1 MRFGNRAQQ
10 GATDDTMLN
19 SQSPIPLYHQLAE
32 LLTTRIRTGEYAAGD
47 RIPSE
52 HQMAAAYGIGR
63 PTVRQ
68 AIDVLVRRRMLVR
81 RRGSG
86 TYVAEAVDHEVDL
99 FSLAGTTSAFQR
111 QGLTVDTRVRKKMQL
126 ISVAGD
132 SDNPFDGGQAFFFS
146 RRSCVGDVPVLIED
160 LYMHPELF
168 IGIDQITL
176 EGRSIAEIAAERYY
190 MRPLH
195 GRQTFRIAYLQG
207 ARARDLGVSAAT
219 PILAV
224 KRYLN
229 FPQVDHAIYA
239 ELFCRTD
246 QFVFSQT
253 IGGLADES

>member
-1 MRFGNRAQQ
+1 
-10 GATDDTMLN
+10 MLN
-19 SQSPIPLYHQLAE
+19 HQSPIPLYHQLAD
-32 LLTTRIRTGEYAAGD
+32 LLTTRIRTGEYAVGD

-52 HQMAAAYGIGR
+52 HQLVAAYGIGR

-86 TYVAEAVDHEVDL
+86 TYVAAADHEVDL

-111 QGLTVDTRVRKKMQL
+111 QGLTVDTRVRKKMQS
-126 ISVAGD
+126 IPVTGD
-132 SDNPFDGGQAFFFS
+132 SDNPFDGGRAFFFS
-146 RRSCVGDVPVLIED
+146 RRSCVEDSPVLIED
-160 LYMHPELF
+160 LYLHPELF
-168 IGIDQITL
+168 SGIDQIDL
-176 EGRSIAEIAAERYY
+176 EGRSIAAIAAERYF
-190 MRPLH
+190 MRPTH

-207 ARARDLGVSAAT
+207 ARARDLGVSTAT

-229 FPQVDHAIYA
+229 FSQADNAIYA

-253 IGGLADES
+253 IGGLADET

>member
-1 MRFGNRAQQ
+1 
-10 GATDDTMLN
+10 MLN
-19 SQSPIPLYHQLAE
+19 TQSPIPLYHQLAD
-32 LLTTRIRTGEYAAGD
+32 LLKDRIRSGEYAVGD

-52 HQMAAAYGIGR
+52 HQLAAACGIGR

-68 AIDVLVRRRMLVR
+68 AIDVLVRRRLLVR

-86 TYVAEAVDHEVDL
+86 TYVAEADHEVDL

-111 QGLTVDTRVRKKMQL
+111 QGLMVDTRVRRKIKRV
-126 ISVAGD
+126 SVAAD

-146 RRSCVGDVPVLIED
+146 RRSCVDAVPVLIED
-160 LYMHPELF
+160 LWLHAELF
-168 IGIDQITL
+168 SGIDRIEL

-190 MRPLH
+190 LRPTH

-207 ARARDLGVSAAT
+207 ARARDLGVSAET

-224 KRYLN
+224 KRYLH
-229 FPQVDHAIYA
+229 FPQAENAIYA

-253 IGGLADES
+253 IGGLADG

>member
-1 MRFGNRAQQ
+1 
-10 GATDDTMLN
+10 MLN
-19 SQSPIPLYHQLAE
+19 TQSPIPLYHQLAD
-32 LLTTRIRTGEYAAGD
+32 LLATRIRNGEYAVGD

-52 HQMAAAYGIGR
+52 HQLVSAFGIGR

-68 AIDVLVRRRMLVR
+68 AIDVLVRRRMLIR

-86 TYVAEAVDHEVDL
+86 TYVAEPGHEVDL

-111 QGLTVDTRVRKKMQL
+111 QGLTVDTRMRRKIRQV
-126 ISVAGD
+126 SVSGD
-132 SDNPFDGGQAFFFS
+132 SDNPFDGSRAFFFS
-146 RRSCVGDVPVLIED
+146 RRSCVDETPVLIED
-160 LYMHPELF
+160 LYLHPELF
-168 IGIDQITL
+168 SGIDRIDL
-176 EGRSIAEIAAERYY
+176 EGRSIAEIVAERYY
-190 MRPLH
+190 MRPTN

-207 ARARDLGVSAAT
+207 DRARDLGVSPAT

-229 FPQVDHAIYA
+229 FPQAENAIYA

-253 IGGLADES
+253 IGGRADE

>member
-1 MRFGNRAQQ
+1 
-10 GATDDTMLN
+10 MLN
-19 SQSPIPLYHQLAE
+19 TQSPIPLYHQLAD
-32 LLTTRIRTGEYAAGD
+32 LLTSRIRTGEYGVGD

-52 HQMAAAYGIGR
+52 HQLAAACGIGR

-86 TYVAEAVDHEVDL
+86 TYVAEADHEVDL

-111 QGLTVDTRVRKKMQL
+111 QGLTVDTRVRLKMQL

-146 RRSCVGDVPVLIED
+146 RRSCVEDAPVLIED
-160 LYMHPELF
+160 LYLHPELF
-168 IGIDQITL
+168 SGIDQIAL
-176 EGRSIAEIAAERYY
+176 EGRSIADIVAERYY
-190 MRPLH
+190 MRPTH
-195 GRQTFRIAYLQG
+195 GRQNFRIAYLQG
-207 ARARDLGVSAAT
+207 PRARDLGVSAST

-229 FPQVDHAIYA
+229 FPQADQAIYA

>member
-1 MRFGNRAQQ
+1 
-10 GATDDTMLN
+10 MLN
-19 SQSPIPLYHQLAE
+19 HQSPIPLYHQLAD
-32 LLTTRIRTGEYAAGD
+32 LLTTRIRTGEYAVGD

-52 HQMAAAYGIGR
+52 HQLVAVYGIGR

-86 TYVAEAVDHEVDL
+86 TYVAAADQEVDL

-111 QGLTVDTRVRKKMQL
+111 QGLTVETRVRKKMRL
-126 ISVAGD
+126 IAVAGD
-132 SDNPFDGGQAFFFS
+132 SDNPFDGASAFFFS
-146 RRSCVGDVPVLIED
+146 RRSCVEDAPVLIED
-160 LYMHPELF
+160 LYLHSEF
-168 IGIDQITL
+168 FSGIEQIDL
-176 EGRSIAEIAAERYY
+176 EGRSIAAIVAERYF
-190 MRPLH
+190 MRPTH
-195 GRQTFRIAYLQG
+195 GRQNFRIAYLQG
-207 ARARDLGVSAAT
+207 SRARDLGVSSTT
-219 PILAV
+219 PILVV

-229 FPQVDHAIYA
+229 FPQSDNAIYA

>member
-1 MRFGNRAQQ
+1 
-10 GATDDTMLN
+10 MLN
-19 SQSPIPLYHQLAE
+19 AQSPLPLYHQLAD
-32 LLTTRIRTGEYAAGD
+32 LLTSRIRAGEYTPGD

-52 HQMAAAYGIGR
+52 HQLAAAYGIGR

-86 TYVAEAVDHEVDL
+86 TYVAAPEHEVDL

-111 QGLTVDTRVRKKMQL
+111 QGLTVDTRVRRKMQL
-126 ISVAGD
+126 MTVKDAG
-132 SDNPFDGGQAFFFS
+132 DNPFNGGRAFFFS
-146 RRSCVGDVPVLIED
+146 RRSCVDEAPVLIED
-160 LYMHPELF
+160 LYLHPELF
-168 IGIDQITL
+168 GGIDRIAL
-176 EGRSIAEIAAERYY
+176 EGRSIAAIAAERYY
-190 MRPLH
+190 MRPTH
-195 GRQTFRIAYLQG
+195 GRQNFRIAYLQG
-207 ARARDLGVSAAT
+207 ARAKDLGVSAAT

-229 FPQVDHAIYA
+229 FPQAENAIYA

-253 IGGLADES
+253 IGGLANE

>member
-1 MRFGNRAQQ
+1 M
-10 GATDDTMLN
+10 
-19 SQSPIPLYHQLAE
+19 PLYHQLAE
-32 LLTTRIRTGEYAAGD
+32 LLISRIRTGEYAVGD

-52 HQMAAAYGIGR
+52 HQLAAIYGIGR

-68 AIDVLVRRRMLVR
+68 AIDVLIRRRMVVR

-86 TYVAEAVDHEVDL
+86 TYVAEPDHEVDL

-111 QGLTVDTRVRKKMQL
+111 QGLTVDTRVRRKMKL
-126 ISVAGD
+126 ISVRDD

-146 RRSCVGDVPVLIED
+146 RRSCVDEAPVLIEN
-160 LYMHPELF
+160 LYLHPELF
-168 IGIDQITL
+168 NGIDRIDL
-176 EGRSIAEIAAERYY
+176 EGRSVAEIVAERYY
-190 MRPLH
+190 MRPSH

-207 ARARDLGVSAAT
+207 ARARDLGVLPT
-219 PILAV
+219 MPILAV

-229 FPQVDHAIYA
+229 FPQAENAIYA

-253 IGGLADES
+253 IGGLADD

>member
-1 MRFGNRAQQ
+1 
-10 GATDDTMLN
+10 MLN
-19 SQSPIPLYHQLAE
+19 HQSPIPLYHQLAD
-32 LLTTRIRTGEYAAGD
+32 LLTTRIRTGEYAVGD

-52 HQMAAAYGIGR
+52 HQLVAAYGIGR

-86 TYVAEAVDHEVDL
+86 TYVAAADHEVDL

-111 QGLTVDTRVRKKMQL
+111 QGLTVDTHVRKKMQS
-126 ISVAGD
+126 IPVAGD
-132 SDNPFDGGQAFFFS
+132 SDNPFDGGHAFFFS
-146 RRSCVGDVPVLIED
+146 RRSCVEDSPVLIED
-160 LYMHPELF
+160 LYLHPALF
-168 IGIDQITL
+168 GGIDQIDL
-176 EGRSIAEIAAERYY
+176 EGRSIAAIVAERYF
-190 MRPLH
+190 MRPTH
-195 GRQTFRIAYLQG
+195 GRQTFRIAYLQD
-207 ARARDLGVSAAT
+207 ARARDLGVSTAT

-229 FPQVDHAIYA
+229 FPQADNAIYA

-253 IGGLADES
+253 IGGLADET

>member
-1 MRFGNRAQQ
+1 
-10 GATDDTMLN
+10 MLN
-19 SQSPIPLYHQLAE
+19 TQSPIPLYHQLAD
-32 LLTTRIRTGEYAAGD
+32 LLTARIRAGEYGVGD

-52 HQMAAAYGIGR
+52 HQLAAAFGIGR

-86 TYVAEAVDHEVDL
+86 TYVAEADHEVDL

-111 QGLTVDTRVRKKMQL
+111 QGLTVDTRVRRSIKRIAVK
-126 ISVAGD
+126 GD
-132 SDNPFDGGQAFFFS
+132 SDNPFDGGEAFYFS
-146 RRSCVGDVPVLIED
+146 RRSLVDDIPVLIED

-168 IGIDQITL
+168 DGIDRMDL
-176 EGRSIAEIAAERYY
+176 EGRSIAAIAAERYY
-190 MRPLH
+190 MRPTN
-195 GRQTFRIAYLQG
+195 GRQTFRIAYLQDTQ
-207 ARARDLGVSAAT
+207 ARDLGVAAST
-219 PILAV
+219 PVLAV

-229 FPQVDHAIYA
+229 FPQAENAIYA

-253 IGGLADES
+253 IGGLANE